1 MMQTLPHT
9 RFTRPFSF
17 MVLVMAYLLA
27 YAFAAFSVV
36 LLKNTG
42 WHPLFK
48 LALADVV
55 GTVVIFCF
63 STGFKNSSFYDAYW
77 SVAPVFFLVFL
88 IPLAEPG
95 VDLFRQ
101 VLVSLAILAWGTRLT
116 LNWGRHWKGIKMEDW
131 RYVRLKKE
139 RRGASVYL
147 VDFFGIHLFP
157 TAIVF
162 GVCLPLYPALVVHT
176 GQLGAFDLL
185 GFALCLTAILIE
197 TISDEQLRLFKKR
210 IRDPHE
216 FMKNGLWQYSRH
228 PNYFGEWLF
237 WVGIYLMGLIANPA
251 YWWTGIGVLLLLALF
266 LFASIPMMDKHMMAK
281 RPEYAEHMKRVPAF
295 FPIFW

>member
-1 MMQTLPHT
+1 
-9 RFTRPFSF
+9 
-17 MVLVMAYLLA
+17 MVLVMAYMLS
-27 YAFAAFSVV
+27 YAFAAFTVV
-36 LLKNTG
+36 LLKDVA

-63 STGFKNSSFYDAYW
+63 SAGFKNSSFYDAYW
-77 SVAPVFFLVFL
+77 SVAPPFFLVFL
-88 IPLAEPG
+88 IPLAVPEA
-95 VDLFRQ
+95 DLFRQ

-131 RYVRLKKE
+131 RYAELKKGS
-139 RRGASVYL
+139 RGAKAL
-147 VDFFGIHLFP
+147 LIDFFAIHFFP
-157 TAIVF
+157 TVFVF
-162 GVCLPLYPALVVHT
+162 GVCLPLYPALVDH
-176 GQLGAFDLL
+176 QRELGIFDLL

-210 IRDPHE
+210 IKDPQE

-237 WVGIYLMGLIANPA
+237 WVGIYLMGLVANPH
-251 YWWTGIGVLLLLALF
+251 YWWTGIGLLVLLAMF
-266 LFASIPMMDKHMMAK
+266 LFASIPMMDKHMLSK
-281 RPEYAEHMKRVPAF
+281 RPEYAEHMKKVPGF
-295 FPIFW
+295 FPLPIKR